1 MIFQENMTMLSSFS
15 RTFLPCIV
23 GILFAAAGLA
33 FFLASECGSGEKG
46 KEKASSRESA
56 VVSILR
62 EAMPSVVNI
71 STKRIIRE
79 STGENAFPFSPLPSG
94 RVADSASAPGRES
107 YSLGSGSVIDS
118 SGLILTTAHV
128 IHRASEIDITLSN
141 GQVYQAQTLAADNQ
155 NDIALLRLLNPPAT
169 LIPIR
174 IAQVNDLLIGETVIA
189 VGNPFGL
196 DSSVTVGIL
205 SATHRKFTYRG
216 KTLFSDILQTDA
228 GVYPGNSGGPLIN
241 MDGDMIGM
249 NMSSFKDAPRIGF
262 AIPLLRIENTLAG
275 WMIPEKLHSLSLGIL
290 PQVRVSVEGQKPE
303 IFIAEVLEGSPAS
316 RAGITPGSVLEEFN
330 GADCKSLPGLCRQL
344 TKLKAEETVTLRLR
358 GKNTV
363 FRLKL
368 EPLRHPDGL
377 ELAKKKLHLSLR
389 LLTPQLAEL
398 LHFPF
403 HSGVILDDL
412 PGNSGLPLRRGDML
426 VSLNAHRINSP
437 TDLAQALEKTSPG
450 ERIQAEFISFSSAA
464 GNPVPQRKN
473 NGGGVFLIKRRVI
486 LTVR

>member
-1 MIFQENMTMLSSFS
+1 MISQENMTMLSSFS
-15 RTFLPCIV
+15 RTFLPSIA

-33 FFLASECGSGEKG
+33 FFLASECGSGEKE
-46 KEKASSRESA
+46 KEKTSSRESA

-79 STGENAFPFSPLPSG
+79 SSGENAFPFSPLPSG
-94 RVADSASAPGRES
+94 TGEDGAPAPERES

-155 NDIALLRLLNPPAT
+155 NDIALLRLINPPAT
-169 LIPIR
+169 LVPIR

-216 KTLFSDILQTDA
+216 KTIFSDILQTDA

-262 AIPLLRIENTLAG
+262 AIPLMRIENTLAG
-275 WMIPEKLHSLSLGIL
+275 WMIPEKLRSLSLGIL
-290 PQVRVSVEGQKPE
+290 PQVRVTLKGEPE
-303 IFIAEVLEGSPAS
+303 IFIAEVLENSPAA
-316 RAGITPGSVLEEFN
+316 RAGIHPGTVMEEFN
-330 GADCKSLPGLCRQL
+330 GTACTSLPELCRQM
-344 TKLKAEETVTLRLR
+344 TRLKPGDSVTLRLR
-358 GKNTV
+358 DEASAI
-363 FRLKL
+363 RLRL
-368 EPLRHPDGL
+368 EPLSHPDGL
-377 ELAKKKLHLSLR
+377 ELARKKLNLSLR
-389 LLTPQLAEL
+389 VLTPQIAKL

-403 HSGVILDDL
+403 HSGIILDDL
-412 PGNSGLPLRRGDML
+412 PKKSGLPLRRGDML

-437 TDLAQALEKTSPG
+437 TDLAQALEKTTPG
-450 ERIQAEFISFSSAA
+450 ERIQAEFISFASAA
-464 GNPVPQRKN
+464 GNPAPQRKN